1 MALEIGTQDK
11 IEFKVKQSDL
21 ASNLN
26 ISPDDGF
33 PDVFATARMVALM
46 ECSAAK
52 ILIPFLKEGELS
64 VGVGVNIMHLA
75 PTLEGD
81 TAISTATFEGME
93 GKLYKFS
100 IEVVDSAGKVG
111 TGTHTRAIVSNERL
125 MSGAKK
131 RIEMLN

>member
-1 MALEIGTQDK
+1 MNLTIGTQDK

-26 ISPDDGF
+26 ISEHDGF

-52 ILIPFLKEGELS
+52 ILIPLLKEGELS
-64 VGVGVNIMHLA
+64 VGVAVNITHLA

-93 GKLYKFS
+93 GKLFKFS
-100 IEVVDSAGKVG
+100 IEVVDSGGKVG
-111 TGTHTRAIVSNERL
+111 IGTHTRAIVSNERL
-125 MSGAKK
+125 MSGALK
-131 RIEMLN
+131 RRT

>member
-1 MALEIGTQDK
+1 MALEIG
-11 IEFKVKQSDL
+11 IEDSIDFKVKNSDL

-26 ISPDDGF
+26 ISKDDGF

-52 ILIPFLKEGELS
+52 ILIPLLKEGELS
-64 VGVGVNIMHLA
+64 VGVGVNITHLA

-81 TAISTATFEGME
+81 TAISTARFDGME
-93 GKLYKFS
+93 GKLFKFS
-100 IEVVDSAGKVG
+100 IEVVDSAGKIG
-111 TGTHTRAIVSNERL
+111 TGTHTRAIVSTERL

-131 RIEMLN
+131 RVAK

>member
-1 MALEIGTQDK
+1 MNLEIGTKDS
-11 IEFKVKQSDL
+11 IEFKVKNSDL

-26 ISPDDGF
+26 ISKDDGF
-33 PDVFATARMVALM
+33 PDVFATARLVALM

-64 VGVGVNIMHLA
+64 VGVNVNVTHLA
-75 PTLEGD
+75 ATLEGD
-81 TAISTATFEGME
+81 IAVSTATFDGME

-100 IEVVDSAGKVG
+100 IEVVDSGGKIG
-111 TGTHTRAIVSNERL
+111 IGTHTRAIVSTERL

-131 RIEMLN
+131 RVSK

>member
-1 MALEIGTQDK
+1 MALEIGTKDT
-11 IEFKVKQSDL
+11 IEFKVKNSDL

-26 ISPDDGF
+26 ISADDGF
-33 PDVFATARMVALM
+33 PDVFATARLVALM

-52 ILIPFLKEGELS
+52 ILIPLLKEGELS
-64 VGVGVNIMHLA
+64 VGVNVNVTHLA

-81 TAISTATFEGME
+81 TAISTARFDGME

-100 IEVVDSAGKVG
+100 IEVVDSAGKIG
-111 TGTHTRAIVSNERL
+111 TGTHTRAVVSTERL

-131 RIEMLN
+131 RLEN

>member
-1 MALEIGTQDK
+1 VNLEIGTKDS
-11 IEFKVKQSDL
+11 IEFKVKNSDL

-26 ISPDDGF
+26 ISKDDGF
-33 PDVFATARMVALM
+33 PDVFATARLVALM

-64 VGVGVNIMHLA
+64 VGVNVNVTHLA
-75 PTLEGD
+75 ATLEGD
-81 TAISTATFEGME
+81 IAVSTATFDGME

-100 IEVVDSAGKVG
+100 IEVVDSGGKIG
-111 TGTHTRAIVSNERL
+111 TGTHTRAIVSTERL

-131 RIEMLN
+131 RVSK

>member
-1 MALEIGTQDK
+1 MNLELGKKDS
-11 IEFKVKQSDL
+11 IEFKVKNSDL
-21 ASNLN
+21 ASNLA
-26 ISPDDGF
+26 ISADDGF
-33 PDVFATARMVALM
+33 PEVFATARMVALM

-52 ILIPFLKEGELS
+52 ILIPLLKEGELS
-64 VGVGVNIMHLA
+64 VGVSVNITHLA

-81 TAISTATFEGME
+81 TAISTATFEEME

-111 TGTHTRAIVSNERL
+111 VGTHTRAIISNERL

-131 RIEMLN
+131 RLEK

>member
-1 MALEIGTQDK
+1 MALEIGIKDT
-11 IEFKVKQSDL
+11 IEFKVKNSDL

-26 ISPDDGF
+26 ISKDDGF
-33 PDVFATARMVALM
+33 PDVFATARLVALM

-64 VGVGVNIMHLA
+64 VGVNVNVTHLA
-75 PTLEGD
+75 ATLEGD
-81 TAISTATFEGME
+81 IAVSTATFDGME

-100 IEVVDSAGKVG
+100 IEVVDSGGKIG
-111 TGTHTRAIVSNERL
+111 IGTHTRAIVSTERL

-131 RIEMLN
+131 RVSK

>member
-1 MALEIGTQDK
+1 MVLEIGIEDS
-11 IEFKVKQSDL
+11 IEFKVKNSDL

-26 ISPDDGF
+26 ISSDDGF
-33 PDVFATARMVALM
+33 PDVFATARLVALM

-52 ILIPFLKEGELS
+52 ILIPLLKEGELS
-64 VGVGVNIMHLA
+64 VGVNVNVTHLA

-81 TAISTATFEGME
+81 IAISTAKFDGME

-100 IEVVDSAGKVG
+100 EVVDSAGKVG
-111 TGTHTRAIVSNERL
+111 MGTHTRAIVSNERL

-131 RIEMLN
+131 RLES